1 MYYVLFNIYNIY
13 LLMVHYLLCIIYNI
27 YSLMMHCAR
36 SRKLSEL
43 VSSHH

>member
-1 MYYVLFNIYNIY
+1 MYYIYNIY
-13 LLMVHYLLCIIYNI
+13 SLMVHYLLCIIYNI